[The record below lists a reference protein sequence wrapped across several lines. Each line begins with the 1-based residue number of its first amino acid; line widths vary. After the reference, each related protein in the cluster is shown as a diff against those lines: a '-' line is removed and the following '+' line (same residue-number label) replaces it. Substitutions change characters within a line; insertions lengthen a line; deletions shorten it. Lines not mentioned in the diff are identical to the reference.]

1 MKLHGNLYVVGSIG
15 APGLAIDD
23 APLAAIVAE
32 TIKDDQVGV
41 RVGELVVVGKV
52 THAEVVDALD
62 GRHAV
67 SIDLELDDEAV
78 KTLAP
83 ALLETSSALLEDE
96 PS

>member
-23 APLAAIVAE
+23 EPLALNLADTIE
-32 TIKDDQVGV
+32 TIGV
-41 RVGELVVVGKV
+41 RVGDTIVVGAV
-52 THAEVVDALD
+52 THAELVDTLD

-67 SIDLELDDEAV
+67 SIDVELDDEA
-78 KTLAP
+78 TAAIAP
-83 ALLETSSALLEDE
+83 ALLEASENLLEDE